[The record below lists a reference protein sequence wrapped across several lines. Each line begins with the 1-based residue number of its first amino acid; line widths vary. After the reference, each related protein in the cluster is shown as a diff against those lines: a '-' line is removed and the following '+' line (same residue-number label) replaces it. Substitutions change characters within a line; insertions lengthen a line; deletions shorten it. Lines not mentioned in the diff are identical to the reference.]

1 MLLISSC
8 SIYNIIGVHLHV
20 YVKYVYAY
28 TCIYLYSHTYVHAHT
43 YMYRLESSAYVLE
56 AYVLED
62 KEL

>member
-20 YVKYVYAY
+20 YVNYVYAY

-43 YMYRLESSAYVLE
+43 YIDGLSQVFMFLRIKNY
-56 AYVLED
+56 D
-62 KEL
+62 